1 MKGCIYTA
9 PVGEDEQCMR
19 PCADGTSIR
28 EDEQCM
34 KTCLDGSSVGE
45 SEQCMKTCLDG
56 SSVIEGGQCMKT
68 CPHGPSVIEGEQCSD
83 ILTYEFQSNFGLAN
97 IRAEYAYEQGHFG
110 AGATVAVVDDGFRV
124 THNDLKDNIVAGR
137 RFKENDESDAII
149 ESGGHGTAVAGI
161 IAAARNN
168 VGMHGVAP
176 LAKIMPL
183 HGVTLS
189 SGGLQYTGRGR
200 AYAVQ
205 NSAHIVNNSYATH
218 WEVEGS
224 FRGTLYKAETPLPV
238 ALEVG
243 AREVASFRTQS
254 RAEADSVRNA
264 DTVMVWGASNEGW
277 QSENGTVRL
286 CSNLTIA
293 VGNCDENQRLRV
305 ARQDF
310 IDEFVINDKIGDKA
324 IGALTLYP
332 GVQRAIPS
340 HDSLIPLYAAT
351 DSAYQKMRSGD
362 WTEMRADPNFIALS
376 NRWLAVVALDRDN
389 KIADYSNGC
398 GDSAEWCL
406 AAPATGTR
414 TTSAEDDDATTFT
427 GGTSISSP
435 HVAGALAL
443 LKSAG
448 LEMSMTLHRS
458 VLLRTA
464 DRTGHLSNS
473 EIYGAGLVNVSAAIS
488 MVAERRTP
496 MMGNLFQSYSPS
508 ELGDMLPSEF
518 AHLGDKVGNAE
529 IAVKLDDG
537 FYYNAPLS
545 KLLYP
550 TAKAKTAIGNINA
563 EMTAAIITATAS
575 GFAAAGDNETAF
587 ALRWNGL
594 GENTALFAEYMQRDY
609 ESGAWEKS
617 TGGKIRLR
625 RNLLGGFSAFGE
637 YERQHLQSDTSAGK
651 FLVGTENAQADGWTA
666 GMQWIADSQ
675 RNRRFRVWTKERMRL
690 SGGNLLLRYPHY
702 DGDLQVREMRIP
714 LNEKRERIW
723 SAGYAA
729 DWGDNGEWT
738 ATAAYND
745 NTGEKKLSARWQLE
759 F

>member
-1 MKGCIYTA
+1 
-9 PVGEDEQCMR
+9 
-19 PCADGTSIR
+19 
-28 EDEQCM
+28 M
-34 KTCLDGSSVGE
+34 KTCQDGSKIFE
-45 SEQCMKTCLDG
+45 LLTCFK
-56 SSVIEGGQCMKT
+56 S
-68 CPHGPSVIEGEQCSD
+68 CPNGPAVPEDKQCSD
-83 ILTYEFQSNFGLAN
+83 ILTNEFYSNYGLSN
-97 IRAEYAYEQGHFG
+97 MRTEYAYEQGYFG
-110 AGATVAVVDDGFRV
+110 AGATVAVVDDGVRT

-137 RFKENDESDAII
+137 RFKANDESDAII
-149 ESGGHGTAVAGI
+149 DPGSHGTPVAGI

-168 VGMHGVAP
+168 IGMHGVAP

-183 HGVTLS
+183 QGIP
-189 SGGLQYTGRGR
+189 QAERAR

-205 NSAHIVNNSYATH
+205 NSAHIVNNSYARG
-218 WEVEGS
+218 WQPQGS
-224 FRGTLYKAETPLPV
+224 FRGTLYKVNMPPSLQEF
-238 ALEVG
+238 ALGENEVF
-243 AREVASFRTQS
+243 SRTES
-254 RAEADSVRNA
+254 RADADSIRNA
-264 DTVMVWGASNEGW
+264 DTVMVWGASNSGW
-277 QSENGTVRL
+277 QSESGVVFM

-293 VGNCDENQRLRV
+293 VDDCDENQSLRV

-310 IDEFVINDKIGDKA
+310 IDEFVVNTKVGDKVF
-324 IGALTLYP
+324 GALTLYP
-332 GVQRAIPS
+332 GIQRATPS
-340 HDSLIPLYAAT
+340 YNSLSPLFAAS
-351 DSAYQKMRSGD
+351 DSAYKKMRSGD
-362 WTEMRADPNFIALS
+362 WTEMRADPNFIAMS

-398 GDSAEWCL
+398 GDAAEWCL
-406 AAPATGTR
+406 AAPATSTR
-414 TTSAEDDDATTFT
+414 GTSASDNDSIRYFS
-427 GGTSISSP
+427 GTSAAAP

-464 DRTGHLSNS
+464 DRTGHLINR
-473 EIYGAGLVNVSAAIS
+473 ELYGAGLVNVSAAIS
-488 MVAERRTP
+488 MVIRRRTP
-496 MMGNLFQSYSPS
+496 TMGGLFPSYSPS

-550 TAKAKTAIGNINA
+550 TAKTKTAIGDINA

-729 DWGDNGEWT
+729 DWGDKGEWT

-745 NTGEKKLSARWQLE
+745 NTGEKKLSARWDWELR
-759 F
+759 

>member
-1 MKGCIYTA
+1 MKRCIYSA
-9 PVGEDEQCMR
+9 PVSEGEQCRR
-19 PCADGTSIR
+19 PCADGTSVG
-28 EDEQCM
+28 EDEQCF
-34 KTCLDGSSVGE
+34 KDCPNSPPVPE
-45 SEQCMKTCLDG
+45 NEQCMKTCLDG

-68 CPHGPSVIEGEQCSD
+68 CPHGPSVVEGEQCSD
-83 ILTYEFQSNFGLAN
+83 ILTYEFQRNFGLSN
-97 IRAEYAYEQGHFG
+97 MRTEYAYEQGHFG
-110 AGATVAVVDDGFRV
+110 AGATVAVVDDGVRV
-124 THNDLKDNIVAGR
+124 SHNDLKDNIVAGR

-149 ESGGHGTAVAGI
+149 DPGDHGTPVAGI

-168 VGMHGVAP
+168 IGMHGVAP
-176 LAKIMPL
+176 LAKIIPL
-183 HGVTLS
+183 HS
-189 SGGLQYTGRGR
+189 ESPNRLQYTGLAR

-205 NSAHIVNNSYATH
+205 SSAHIVNNSYASFLDI
-218 WEVEGS
+218 EGS
-224 FRGTLYKAETPLPV
+224 FRSTLYRARTPL
-238 ALEVG
+238 AVG
-243 AREVASFRTQS
+243 IEIGSQKIAPLRTES
-254 RAEADSVRNA
+254 RSAADSVRNA

-277 QSENGTVRL
+277 QSENGLVRM

-293 VGNCDENQRLRV
+293 VRDCDENQELRV

-310 IDEFVINDKIGDKA
+310 IDEFAVNITLEGKA
-324 IGALTLYP
+324 VGALTLYP
-332 GVQRAIPS
+332 GVQRVSPS
-340 HDSLIPLYAAT
+340 FESLMPLYAAS

-362 WTEMRADPNFIALS
+362 WTEMRADPNFIAMS

-398 GDSAEWCL
+398 GDAVEWCL
-406 AAPATGTR
+406 AAPATGTHG
-414 TTSAEDDDATTFT
+414 TGGGGDDDIVVFSGTSAAA
-427 GGTSISSP
+427 P
-435 HVAGALAL
+435 HVSGALAL

-464 DRTGHLSNS
+464 DSTGHLSNS

-488 MVAERRTP
+488 MVAGRRTP

-550 TAKAKTAIGNINA
+550 TAKTKTAIGNINA

>member
-1 MKGCIYTA
+1 MQSCPNGPA
-9 PVGEDEQCMR
+9 VAEDEQCREFATHEFYLNYGLSNMR
-19 PCADGTSIR
+19 T
-28 EDEQCM
+28 
-34 KTCLDGSSVGE
+34 
-45 SEQCMKTCLDG
+45 
-56 SSVIEGGQCMKT
+56 
-68 CPHGPSVIEGEQCSD
+68 
-83 ILTYEFQSNFGLAN
+83 
-97 IRAEYAYEQGHFG
+97 EYAYEQGYFG
-110 AGATVAVVDDGFRV
+110 AGATVAVIDDGVRV
-124 THNDLKDNIVAGR
+124 SHNDLKDNIVAGR
-137 RFKENDESDAII
+137 RFKANDESDAITHP
-149 ESGGHGTAVAGI
+149 GGHGTPVAGI

-168 VGMHGVAP
+168 MGMHGVAP

-183 HGVTLS
+183 YGEGSDNNALT
-189 SGGLQYTGRGR
+189 YTDIARM
-200 AYAVQ
+200 YAVQ
-205 NSAHIVNNSYATH
+205 NSAHIVNNSYALH

-224 FRGTLYKAETPLPV
+224 FRGTLYQAMIPLP
-238 ALEVG
+238 LQEI
-243 AREVASFRTQS
+243 ASEGNAMPLRAES
-254 RAEADSVRNA
+254 RAEADSIRNA
-264 DTVMVWGASNEGW
+264 DTVMVWGTGNSSW
-277 QSENGTVRL
+277 QSENGAL
-286 CSNLTIA
+286 IMCSNLTIA
-293 VGNCDENQRLRV
+293 IGNCDGLETYKIG
-305 ARQDF
+305 RQDF
-310 IDEFVINDKIGDKA
+310 IDEFVVNITLEGKA
-324 IGALTLYP
+324 VGALTLYP
-332 GVQRAIPS
+332 GIERATPS
-340 HDSLIPLYAAT
+340 YNALFPLYAAS
-351 DSAYQKMRSGD
+351 DNAYQKMRSGD

-376 NRWLAVVALDRDN
+376 NRWLAVVALDRN
-389 KIADYSNGC
+389 NRIADYSNGC
-398 GDSAEWCL
+398 GDATEWCL
-406 AAPATGTR
+406 AAPATGT
-414 TTSAEDDDATTFT
+414 TGTSEEDDDAIKSFS
-427 GGTSISSP
+427 GTSAAAP

-464 DRTGHLSNS
+464 DSTGHLSNS

-488 MVAERRTP
+488 MVAGRRTP

-550 TAKAKTAIGNINA
+550 TAKTKTAIGNINA

-729 DWGDNGEWT
+729 DWGDSGEWT